1 MLYAWSDGVVLGG
14 FGPSLGARVQ
24 QAHAKA
30 TVEDINF
37 MVSEYSEILTDL
49 GFKHEIE
56 VAPLPGEVR
65 RARAQTRR
73 QKSRSA
79 DANERAGGV
88 GEKSGRAR

>member
-30 TVEDINF
+30 TVGHDI